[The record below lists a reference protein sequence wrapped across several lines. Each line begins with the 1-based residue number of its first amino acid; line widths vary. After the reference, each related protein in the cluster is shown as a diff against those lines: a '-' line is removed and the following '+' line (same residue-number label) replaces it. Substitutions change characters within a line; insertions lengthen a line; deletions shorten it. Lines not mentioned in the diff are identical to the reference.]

1 MMLSQLQ
8 NKQIAI
14 GGIDNDLFDYDS
26 SHIHIYTGQDVL
38 SPGILNLQ
46 IEVSCLFCA
55 LEWLAIVI
63 GSYFKGIIYKCLYE
77 KLQRKEFTEVDSL
90 ILANCVIQHIG
101 ILVYEI
107 RKTIILVNGSSLEY
121 ILNHQFCSAMYII
134 MEFEFLYSV
143 VGSLGVSV
151 YRVLLVKSNGL
162 IKNKIGVKVLRNIVL
177 FVGLAITSFFITMMN
192 MNNVNTF
199 IGEKCAY
206 LKDKSILKLIDNY
219 QQSHGE
225 KSLFSLWHVSRT
237 ITLKILAIMTVAEI
251 SIYSF
256 LFHYMYKHDNNERLK
271 RLLNPGAIRQ
281 RNRTNL
287 LTFVGHFCLFVL
299 KLALN
304 IIFVLAVLFG
314 DRGNGLWMISLM
326 IKTISFAIISSV
338 EVLMSASL
346 RQRLCK

>member
-8 NKQIAI
+8 NKQIGI
-14 GGIDNDLFDYDS
+14 GGIDNDLMEYDR

-46 IEVSCLFCA
+46 IEVSYLFCT

-90 ILANCVIQHIG
+90 ILANCVIQHTG

-107 RKTIILVNGSSLEY
+107 RKTIILVNRSSLEY
-121 ILNHQFCSAMYII
+121 ILNHQLCSAMYVI

-151 YRVLLVKSNGL
+151 YRMLLVKSNRL

-177 FVGLAITSFFITMMN
+177 FAGLAITSFFITMMN
-192 MNNVNTF
+192 MNNVNKF
-199 IGEKCAY
+199 IGEKCVY
-206 LKDKSILKLIDNY
+206 LKDKAILKLIDNY
-219 QQSHGE
+219 QQSIGE
-225 KSLFSLWHVSRT
+225 DSLFSLWHFSRT
-237 ITLKILAIMTVAEI
+237 ITLKILGVMTVIEI

-256 LFHYMYKHDNNERLK
+256 LFHYMYKHDNNEKLK
-271 RLLNPGAIRQ
+271 RLLNPAAIRQ

-287 LTFVGHFCLFVL
+287 FTFVGHFSLFVL
-299 KLALN
+299 KLTLN

-314 DRGNGLWMISLM
+314 DRENGLWMISLM
-326 IKTISFAIISSV
+326 IKTISFAILSSV
-338 EVLMSASL
+338 EILMSSSL
-346 RQRLCK
+346 RQRICN